1 MEKVQKLPEETIQL
15 DAQIAAL
22 NSEADYGSELQMPL
36 SDTMDLYNTI
46 EAELLDL
53 ERKTSALISILP
65 KRKEQ
70 LDELRR
76 EMAVNEAS
84 KEGLEKQTS
93 DVVRKRQGDRAAGKA
108 DRENTGQWWVRIYYI
123 GAAD

>member
-1 MEKVQKLPEETIQL
+1 MEQAQKLPEETAQL
-15 DAQIAAL
+15 EAQVASL
-22 NSEADYGSELQMPL
+22 NSEADYGSELHMPL
-36 SDTMDLYNTI
+36 SDTMDLYNKI

-53 ERKTSALISILP
+53 ERETSALISVLP
-65 KRKEQ
+65 KRKDE

-76 EMAVNEAS
+76 EIAVNEAS

-108 DRENTGQWWVRIYYI
+108 DRENTGQW
-123 GAAD
+123 

>member
-1 MEKVQKLPEETIQL
+1 MEQAKKLPEETTQL
-15 DAQIAAL
+15 ENQIAVL
-22 NSEADYGSELQMPL
+22 NSEAEYGSELHMPL
-36 SDTMDLYNTI
+36 SDTMDNQNRI
-46 EAELLDL
+46 EAELLEL
-53 ERKTSALISILP
+53 ERKTSALISMLP
-65 KRKEQ
+65 KRKEE

-108 DRENTGQWWVRIYYI
+108 DRENTGQW
-123 GAAD
+123 

>member
-1 MEKVQKLPEETIQL
+1 MELARRLPEQTAEIEG
-15 DAQIAAL
+15 QIAAL
-22 NSEADYGSELQMPL
+22 NSEAEYGSELHLPL
-36 SDTMDLYNTI
+36 SDTMDNYKKI
-46 EAELLDL
+46 EAELVDL

-65 KRKEQ
+65 KRNAE

-108 DRENTGQWWVRIYYI
+108 DRENTGQW
-123 GAAD
+123 